1 MPKEHLDKL
10 ILIGLLGVPW
20 GGLQLRPGSALGIG
34 VAGSMFERTLTV
46 GSSSRTGEPW
56 NGLARR

>member
-46 GSSSRTGEPW
+46 GSSSRTAKLS
-56 NGLARR
+56 NGPHQR